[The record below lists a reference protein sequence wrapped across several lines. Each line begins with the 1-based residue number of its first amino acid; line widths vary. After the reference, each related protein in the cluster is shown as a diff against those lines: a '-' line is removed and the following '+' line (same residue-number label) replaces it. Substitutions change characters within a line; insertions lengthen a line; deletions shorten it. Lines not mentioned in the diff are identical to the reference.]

1 MKIFYNKQI
10 GNYYATT
17 DDLEQINCNGCNK
30 LIEFDNIFILQRSFS
45 KKQSQKYIW
54 CNKCF
59 KNHTKRVVDEFKIVK
74 LSINMPVGSIL
85 IFNLPVYL
93 SASREDSVFLAADRY
108 ESEVDIIDRR
118 VHSNNLSWAD
128 SKIGEYP
135 EDRIKELDT
144 PFKTVGNCLNY
155 LNNIAKS
162 DMLIDM
168 EEMPKLEINPRKY
181 LDDPPQ

>member
-1 MKIFYNKQI
+1 MKIYYNPKI
-10 GNYYATT
+10 CKYYAIT
-17 DDLEQINCNGCNK
+17 DDLEQINCNCCNK

-45 KKQSQKYIW
+45 KKESQKYIW
-54 CNKCF
+54 CDKCF

-108 ESEVDIIDRR
+108 EPEVEIIDKT

-135 EDRIKELDT
+135 GDRTKELDT
-144 PFKTVGNCLNY
+144 PSKTVGKCLNY
-155 LNNIAKS
+155 LNNLSKS
-162 DMLIDM
+162 NIQIGT
-168 EEMPKLEINPRKY
+168 EETLKKDNNLLN
-181 LDDPPQ
+181 